1 MINYIEY
8 VYYLL
13 GSSIKQELNEGITFK
28 NNFDMDVLVIEDDP
42 SVRTLVK
49 AVLEHNGNNVAQ
61 AENASDGREL
71 ATSNEY
77 DIIIL
82 DLGLPDGDG
91 YEIAKHI
98 RDQDITTPIL
108 VLSAEH
114 ETDVKIKC
122 LKVGADDY
130 LTKPF
135 NTEELMARIEAI
147 TRRSGDSTGDQILEC
162 GELTVKLLERE
173 FTVGDAKVDLTNNEF
188 NLLVFL
194 MKNKNKIVTQEEI
207 AEKVW
212 DIHFDTQTNYINV
225 YISYLRKKIRDHSDN
240 DYIETVRKKGF
251 VLRCE
256 EQ

>member
-1 MINYIEY
+1 
-8 VYYLL
+8 
-13 GSSIKQELNEGITFK
+13 
-28 NNFDMDVLVIEDDP
+28 MDVLIIEDDP

-49 AVLEHNGNNVAQ
+49 AVLEHNDSTVEQ
-61 AENASDGREL
+61 ADNAAEGESKATEND
-71 ATSNEY
+71 Y

-91 YEIAKHI
+91 FEIAKNI
-98 RDQDITTPIL
+98 RDKGITTPIL
-108 VLSAEH
+108 VLSGEQ

-135 NTEELMARIEAI
+135 NTEELVARIEAI
-147 TRRSGDSTGDQILEC
+147 TRRVHEGPEQELDC
-162 GELTVKLLERE
+162 GELHVNLLARE
-173 FTVGDAKVDLTNNEF
+173 FKVGDAKVDLTNNEF

-194 MKNKNKIVTQEEI
+194 MKNKERVVTQEEI

-225 YISYLRKKIRDHSDN
+225 YISYLRKKIREHTEV

-251 VLRCE
+251 VLRCNE
-256 EQ
+256 D